1 MGSFKDLRTKP
12 PVGEGFADKRYCTR
26 LSYTAYMSAVHSD
39 PQLNMTFVVGGGSFL
54 GRAQAAIINLCDRLK
69 NISRTPNSTVLVG
82 GFWVPLQLI

>member
-1 MGSFKDLRTKP
+1 MGKFNLQTKP
-12 PVGEGFADKRYCTR
+12 PVSEGFAEKRNCTT
-26 LSYTAYMSAVHSD
+26 LSYTAHMSAGHSH